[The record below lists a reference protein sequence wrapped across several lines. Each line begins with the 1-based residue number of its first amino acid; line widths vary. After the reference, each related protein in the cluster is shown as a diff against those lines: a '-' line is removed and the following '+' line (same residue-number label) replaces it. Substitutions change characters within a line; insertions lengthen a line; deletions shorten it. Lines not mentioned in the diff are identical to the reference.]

1 MDHRRGRRIWLLG
14 AALLLLAACGGA
26 LPASHSSDD
35 ESDEPAMPVAATSV
49 GLVPAKGDRILT
61 ITSDDPGVAITG
73 VFVDGKPLKTAGLG
87 KASVRAL
94 LAADPQQGDGA
105 PCDSRG
111 MELRLANGVIY
122 RPQVDFCATHDLI
135 RAAARLSRPSAA
147 LPPPPE
153 DFAWQTEGRG
163 GDKILYFGP
172 PEIEAAAMLMTC
184 HQGTT
189 RARLIVLADA
199 GARLRIDFYAPDRVL
214 RYDLRRAADDSE
226 QAAPRNMIELSIADQ
241 LFALLQQRRPIAY
254 RIGAGE
260 PRMIGTA
267 AGADQID
274 GFVQWCQGA

>member
-1 MDHRRGRRIWLLG
+1 MHRRRGRAAWLLG
-14 AALLLLAACGGA
+14 AALLILVACGGSP
-26 LPASHSSDD
+26 PAGNRSDD
-35 ESDEPAMPVAATSV
+35 DSEGSSAPLAAAAV

-61 ITSDDPGVAITG
+61 ITSDDPRVAITG

-94 LAADPQQGDGA
+94 LAAEPDQGGSA

-122 RPQVDFCATHDLI
+122 RPQVDFCAAHDLI
-135 RAAARLSRPSAA
+135 RAAARLSRPLAG

-153 DFAWQTEGRG
+153 GFAWQTESRG
-163 GDKILYFGP
+163 GDRILYFGP
-172 PEIEAAAMLMTC
+172 PEIEAAVLLMTC

-214 RYDLRRAADDSE
+214 RYDLRRAADE
-226 QAAPRNMIELSIADQ
+226 VEGAAPRNLIELSIADQ
-241 LFALLQQRRPIAY
+241 LFTLLQQRKPIAY
-254 RIGAGE
+254 RIGEGE
-260 PRMIGTA
+260 PRLIEAA